1 MEWKF
6 PESDDHIP
14 LQINGIE
21 RKIFYDPVD
30 TDTLPFF
37 LFPLQKNR
45 ERPFQMD
52 FPEGNRT
59 NQLGGYIFHLVQK
72 GFSAADAFQVVTL
85 MNRYIFDQA
94 IPDDL
99 LQSQILNDSTLQK
112 AESLQKET
120 KNQEISPESFS
131 RFLIEK
137 GYSIQYNELLNI
149 VEYDGIPE
157 DLQIKDWMLY
167 TLTDWFGL
175 VPIFVCLIFAG
186 VGFVQLVQRKSLL
199 KVDLDIILLGV
210 YYVLVI
216 FGYLLFEMVP
226 INYRPVLIEGFLE
239 ASYPSSTTLL
249 VLSVMPTLY
258 FQAQRRL
265 IKKALRQII
274 CIFSVLFSVF
284 MVIGRLVSG
293 VHWLTDIV
301 GAVLLSSGI
310 FLIYKASVNL
320 LCKE

>member
-1 MEWKF
+1 MKQNRN
-6 PESDDHIP
+6 
-14 LQINGIE
+14 LLAG
-21 RKIFYDPVD
+21 
-30 TDTLPFF
+30 TLF
-37 LFPLQKNR
+37 L
-45 ERPFQMD
+45 
-52 FPEGNRT
+52 
-59 NQLGGYIFHLVQK
+59 V
-72 GFSAADAFQVVTL
+72 GFTVWT
-85 MNRYIFDQA
+85 
-94 IPDDL
+94 
-99 LQSQILNDSTLQK
+99 
-112 AESLQKET
+112 
-120 KNQEISPESFS
+120 
-131 RFLIEK
+131 FLIQMVDVQPI
-137 GYSIQYNELLNI
+137 GPNGSTVGFAALNGWFHQLTG
-149 VEYDGIPE
+149 VH
-157 DLQIKDWMLY
+157 WMLY
-167 TLTDWFGL
+167 TLTDWLGL
-175 VPIFVCLIFAG
+175 VPIFVCLIFA
-186 VGFVQLVQRKSLL
+186 VIGFVQLVQRKSLL

-210 YYVLVI
+210 YYVFVI

-226 INYRPVLIEGFLE
+226 INYRPVLIDGFLE

-265 IKKALRQII
+265 IKKVLRQII